1 MNNEKNVLLSFI
13 NDDLNIDQMFI
24 KYLSLKG
31 DRSEINRL
39 ILQSGLD
46 ELYKFIDFN
55 IYFGDQ
61 ICNKY
66 EFHILNIMYNELF
79 SLISKKDRKNILIK
93 GLCDVN
99 NITFDKLGFTARIT
113 EKDKFK
119 YGKNLGKLI
128 ISKSKI
134 ILNGIIY
141 PLVQLV
147 QKDINYLMEKMES
160 TNVDNLFKLVTFD
173 VCKIQKNKSNKDY
186 YIIELL

>member
-1 MNNEKNVLLSFI
+1 
-13 NDDLNIDQMFI
+13 MFI

-55 IYFGDQ
+55 IYFGNQ
-61 ICNKY
+61 ICNEY
-66 EFHILNIMYNELF
+66 EFHVLNIMYDELF

-113 EKDKFK
+113 QKDKFK

-128 ISKSKI
+128 ISKSEI

-141 PLVQLV
+141 PLV

-173 VCKIQKNKSNKDY
+173 VCKIQKNKSNKNH